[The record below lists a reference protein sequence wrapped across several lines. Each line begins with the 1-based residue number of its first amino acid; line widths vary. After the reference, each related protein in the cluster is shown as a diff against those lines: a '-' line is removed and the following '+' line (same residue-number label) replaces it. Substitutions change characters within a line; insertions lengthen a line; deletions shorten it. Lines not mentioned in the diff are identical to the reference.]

1 MIINDLIVWGENTL
15 KPYTQDYKIDANNFM
30 KELLKMDTTDLFMA
44 KDQEISKEKV
54 AAYEKLIRRRQMG
67 EPYQYIVGHQNFMGL
82 DFLVQAGVLIP
93 RSDTEVLVE
102 KVLEKLKGQE
112 KILDIGAGSGAIHC
126 SLAYY
131 GPDVTCYAVDI
142 SDTALEVS
150 KKNAEILKVDQ
161 KITYLKSDVY
171 QALGQEKF
179 DVIVSNPPYIKKS
192 VLASLQREIHHEP
205 DLALDGGLDG
215 YDFYRKIISQ
225 GVNHIKNRGWMA
237 LEVGHDQSQNV
248 KELFNLSGYKDI
260 EVYKDLQHID
270 RVVMAR
276 YER

>member
-30 KELLKMDTTDLFMA
+30 KELLKMDTTELFMA

-142 SDTALEVS
+142 SDTALEIS
-150 KKNAEILKVDQ
+150 KNNAEILKVDQ

-225 GVNHIKNRGWMA
+225 GVNHIKIRGWMA